1 MKRWKPNTVPACPGS
16 LESRSSASRGAVRMP
31 FPVRSS
37 TRAPSTHPQAGAIAT
52 SGFAMFDS
60 V

>member
-1 MKRWKPNTVPACPGS
+1 MKRWKPNTEPVWPGS

-31 FPVRSS
+31 LPVRSS

-52 SGFAMFDS
+52 NGLAMFDS
-60 V
+60 A